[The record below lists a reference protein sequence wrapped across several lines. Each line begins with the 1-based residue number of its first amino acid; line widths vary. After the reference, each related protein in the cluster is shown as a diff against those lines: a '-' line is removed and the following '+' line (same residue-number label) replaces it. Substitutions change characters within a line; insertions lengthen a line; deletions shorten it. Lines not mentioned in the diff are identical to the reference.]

1 MEEKYFESNKIMV
14 TNSRGSWRKELVM
27 IQFEMIT
34 TMETLGAAEIN
45 ITTDA
50 KNTFELGR
58 GWASDEPGMK
68 G

>member
-1 MEEKYFESNKIMV
+1 MEEKYFESNKITMI
-14 TNSRGSWRKELVM
+14 NSRGSWRKELVM

-34 TMETLGAAEIN
+34 TMETLGAADIN